1 MKQWILKNSS
11 GIFDHDVSQPDGFLT
26 IDCIENSFFIAE
38 CPVEPNGDFVVEF
51 PTEYHNNL
59 EYHIFPNGKKVLGL
73 TNKEINL
80 SKDVDSKRR
89 RAIMYTE
96 DQMNFRISLIKWLA
110 LNVWIPDKKR
120 MKNLDDSVVQQMIL
134 DITGLNDDML
144 LKKYISD
151 NLYYDL

>member
-11 GIFDHDVSQPDGFLT
+11 GIFDYDLSQPDGFLV
-26 IDCIENSFFIAE
+26 IDSIENSFYIAE

-51 PTEYHNNL
+51 PPEYCNNL
-59 EYHIFPNGKKVLGL
+59 EYHIFPNKKRVLGL

-80 SKDVDSKRR
+80 SDDVDKKRR
-89 RAIMYTE
+89 RAIIYTE

-110 LNVWIPDKKR
+110 LNIWIPDKKR
-120 MKNLDDSVVQQMIL
+120 MKNLDDSVVQQMIS
-134 DITGLNDDML
+134 DITVLNDDML
-144 LKKYISD
+144 LKKYISN